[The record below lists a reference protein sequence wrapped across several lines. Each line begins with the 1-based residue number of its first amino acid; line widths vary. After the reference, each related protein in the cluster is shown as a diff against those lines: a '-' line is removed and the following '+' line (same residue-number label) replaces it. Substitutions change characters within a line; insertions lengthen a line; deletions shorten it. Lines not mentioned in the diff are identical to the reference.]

1 MPLSVIVLLLTPGS
15 WSKELAQDFSV
26 LPHYVSYEP
35 EWAVI
40 DRPVPIDVLLKIKQT
55 CRISA

>member
-1 MPLSVIVLLLTPGS
+1 MPLSIIVLLLTPGS
-15 WSKELAQDFSV
+15 WSKEVAQDYSV

-40 DRPVPIDVLLKIKQT
+40 DRPVPIDVLVKIK
-55 CRISA
+55 